1 MREFSF
7 LPTLTRFET
16 PHPKIRCNIT
26 SSALYVV
33 ALTAKESGKYTPF
46 VLLFIGFLLYLFR
59 FVYSEVVFALPV
71 NGGTYNLLRVVA
83 GKHSAGFAGMLTML
97 SYVTTAVISSVSG
110 ALYLKHTLGNPEWYV
125 QTREKP

>member
-1 MREFSF
+1 M
-7 LPTLTRFET
+7 
-16 PHPKIRCNIT
+16 
-26 SSALYVV
+26 
-33 ALTAKESGKYTPF
+33 
-46 VLLFIGFLLYLFR
+46 
-59 FVYSEVVFALPV
+59 

-125 QTREKP
+125 ITREKP